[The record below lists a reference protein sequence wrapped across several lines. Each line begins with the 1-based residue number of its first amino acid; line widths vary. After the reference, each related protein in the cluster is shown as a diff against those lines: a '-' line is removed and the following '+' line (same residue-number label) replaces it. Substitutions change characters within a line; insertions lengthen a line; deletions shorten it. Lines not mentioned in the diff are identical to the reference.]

1 MIGRRHVRA
10 AALGAAFLAAGG
22 ALAGTDQAPITPDVM
37 NASDVP
43 DSTLVGSPLKLARI
57 VGPAQD
63 FANHCQG
70 CHGPAGV
77 SVDEMPQLRDRV
89 GYFTRSAAGR
99 AYLIEVPNVAQSQL
113 SDERLAAMMNWLL
126 RTYGRQ
132 ALQADFA
139 DYSAAEVGAAR
150 ARRIEPA
157 SARDEIVRDLV
168 RDGLIPSDMEM
179 GLKPYRNY

>member
-1 MIGRRHVRA
+1 MTRSRLVRA
-10 AALGAAFLAAGG
+10 AALAAAVLPAGG

-43 DSTLVGSPLKLARI
+43 DATLAGSPLKLARI

-70 CHGPAGV
+70 CHGAAGV
-77 SVDEMPQLRDRV
+77 SVDEMPQLKDRV

-99 AYLIEVPNVAQSQL
+99 AYLIEVPNVAQSRL

-126 RTYGRQ
+126 RTYGRE
-132 ALQADFA
+132 ALPADFA
-139 DYSAAEVGAAR
+139 DYTAAEVGAAR
-150 ARRIEPA
+150 TRRIEPA
-157 SARDEIVRDLV
+157 SAREGIVQDLV
-168 RDGLIPSDMEM
+168 RDGLIPSGLSM